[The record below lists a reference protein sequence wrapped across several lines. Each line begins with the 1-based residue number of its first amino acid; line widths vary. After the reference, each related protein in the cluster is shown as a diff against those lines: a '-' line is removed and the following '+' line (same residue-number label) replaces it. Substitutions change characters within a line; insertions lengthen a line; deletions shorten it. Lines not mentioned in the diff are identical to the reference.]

1 MKIGKVKFYN
11 TTKGFGFI
19 EDEDGQDIFFHRSG
33 LSNSYQ
39 EFETGQ
45 EVEFETKTGDRGL
58 IAFNVKSPL

>member
-33 LSNSYQ
+33 LSNSFQ

-58 IAFNVKSPL
+58 IAFNVKTSF

>member
-58 IAFNVKSPL
+58 IAFNVKSSF

>member
-58 IAFNVKSPL
+58 IAFNVKTSF